1 MDARRLTDERILDIL
16 ESDSQKGIV
25 LLMEKYTALL
35 WHVSSLY
42 VRNPEDIK
50 ECVNDSF
57 SEFYFH
63 RKRFNPKKS
72 SLSAYLTAIARN
84 KAVSCY
90 RKEQR
95 ENSRRAD
102 ILAEELEGDDSQIA
116 KAELRTDIERA
127 MKFLKPN
134 ELQVI
139 RMKYYDGMSV
149 REIAESLNLPYE
161 TVKKRH
167 QRSILKLGKSLMIT
181 LVLIFILT
189 ACVYGVLRY
198 FDVIPPINLWTL
210 PWKGVEME
218 EPEKK
223 PDDDRESGGRV
234 QKNPLNDMTGEE
246 GKPEV
251 DLPEEG
257 PIGEISAETPLLRLS
272 PEAQA
277 ETIDRTP
284 GAMEDYT
291 VVPGYGVNEN
301 PKEAVYTLAKKESLE
316 KEEYSLTLEEVLY
329 TNHKIIVKASILLK
343 KNMKDNMD
351 YMEEKMNVDS
361 LTFQGNI
368 FKKSFQADT
377 LIDSHTSS
385 AIYKFEN
392 VSLPN
397 MEKGIENMC
406 IQFTDGD
413 SILFNMVSAEQKKVT
428 GYPYQIGDLGGILA
442 IPRLEDE
449 SLIIAIHPLDDRD
462 ELRIIP
468 AIVVEEMSSGPKDII
483 TVTGEDGTVYP
494 GECIRYHPRGEET
507 YFEWDFGKVKPGSYT
522 LNVPWVYL
530 KTEIDEDIDIALNPV
545 KPSWED
551 KKYQLAKGSIWLQEC
566 VPIDEKPKDLP
577 DYYWTDSSPT
587 IRNWSLRFGASSV
600 YAACPFTCIYSL
612 QCMIECYNPD
622 LYDKP
627 GMSRTHRLSIIPTD
641 GQTGILEY
649 VLMINTELANPENMR
664 LHIDKGSSINF
675 RWNQSFE
682 IPFTVEKNN

>member
-116 KAELRTDIERA
+116 KAELSTDIERA

-149 REIAESLNLPYE
+149 REIAESLDLPYE

-198 FDVIPPINLWTL
+198 FDVIPPINLWSL

-223 PDDDRESGGRV
+223 PDDDRESGGRG

-329 TNHKIIVKASILLK
+329 T
-343 KNMKDNMD
+343 
-351 YMEEKMNVDS
+351 
-361 LTFQGNI
+361 
-368 FKKSFQADT
+368 

-385 AIYKFEN
+385 AIYRFEN

-413 SILFNMVSAEQKKVT
+413 SILFNMISEEQKKVT

-577 DYYWTDSSPT
+577 DYYWMDSSPT

-600 YAACPFTCIYSL
+600 YAACPVTCIYSL
-612 QCMIECYNPD
+612 QCMIEFYNPD